1 MAGYCGWSMSNNAVD
16 AYDNGEMPLSKW
28 NKEAIINR
36 IEEWID
42 EEDIKLQCSL
52 DEIKKLSLGVL
63 KEYFLEYSSWHHTGK
78 YYQETKFYSL
88 DECYI
93 ETLTDEDLQW
103 LASNYKERQR
113 KLRER
118 KAEETEENEAE
129 TEEKWECC
137 CPEWTGTRKHPKK
150 KMIREIGIIK
160 GKWFYR
166 PNGHKKRISAEEFR
180 KIRLIVEDDAD
191 AADNT

>member
-16 AYDNGEMPLSKW
+16 AYDNGEMPISKW
-28 NKEAIINR
+28 SKDRIISRINR
-36 IEEWID
+36 EVRNNEIE
-42 EEDIKLQCSL
+42 LNCSL
-52 DEIKKLSLGVL
+52 SELRKVPLEVL
-63 KEYFLEYSSWHHTGK
+63 KQYCLRYSSWHHTGK
-78 YYQETKFYSL
+78 YYQTTDFYSL
-88 DECYI
+88 DIDSI
-93 ETLTDEDLQW
+93 EELTDQKLKE
-103 LASNYKERQR
+103 LASDYKEERR
-113 KLRER
+113 RLKER
-118 KAEETEENEAE
+118 KAEETEENEVE

-137 CPEWTGTRKHPKK
+137 FPEWTGTRNHPKK

-180 KIRLIVEDDAD
+180 KIRQIVEDDAD